1 MKRLFSFIALLLLLA
16 SCANKSNTFSPS
28 KPLTETEMIDLLT
41 DIQIIEADLTRR
53 KSNGTNT
60 AYLAEAYY
68 EQLFEHHGITD
79 SIFAD
84 SIFAENMR
92 YYTERPAVL
101 ERIMDSVV
109 ARLTSAAL

>member
-1 MKRLFSFIALLLLLA
+1 MKRLFSFIVLLLLLA

-79 SIFAD
+79 SIFA
-84 SIFAENMR
+84 ENMR

-109 ARLTSAAL
+109 ARLTSAAP

>member
-1 MKRLFSFIALLLLLA
+1 MKRFVFIVFVLLLFST
-16 SCANKSNTFSPS
+16 CGNKSKTFVPDRL
-28 KPLTETEMIDLLT
+28 LTEQEMIDIMT
-41 DIQIIEADLTRR
+41 DVQIIEADLTRR

-79 SIFAD
+79 SIFA
-84 SIFAENMR
+84 ENMR

-101 ERIMDSVV
+101 ERVMDSVV
-109 ARLTSAAL
+109 ARLTSAAP

>member
-1 MKRLFSFIALLLLLA
+1 
-16 SCANKSNTFSPS
+16 
-28 KPLTETEMIDLLT
+28 MIDLLT

-79 SIFAD
+79 SIFAK
-84 SIFAENMR
+84 NMR

-109 ARLTSAAL
+109 ARLTSAAP